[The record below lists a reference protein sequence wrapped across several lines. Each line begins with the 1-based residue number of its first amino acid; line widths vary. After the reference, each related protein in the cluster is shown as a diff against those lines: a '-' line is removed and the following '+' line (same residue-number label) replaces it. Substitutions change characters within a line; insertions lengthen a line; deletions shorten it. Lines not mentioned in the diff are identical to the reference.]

1 MEKLTSENE
10 ILKEK
15 HRALEEAMKLQEAQR
30 DQYSKS
36 MEAQVKS
43 FNETIGKMTMM
54 MQTMMVQQQK
64 VPQVI
69 FNTKV
74 LNEILT
80 KNYSGPGT
88 SLSSPPSPSTPPCY
102 ASRSPGITLALLKHA
117 HFGATSSA
125 TTSTNV

>member
-74 LNEILT
+74 
-80 KNYSGPGT
+80 
-88 SLSSPPSPSTPPCY
+88 
-102 ASRSPGITLALLKHA
+102 
-117 HFGATSSA
+117 
-125 TTSTNV
+125 